1 MRYFAEVRKRKRKRK
16 RKRNWRSERSQWEIP
31 LGYLSN

>member
-16 RKRNWRSERSQWEIP
+16 RIWRSERSQWEIP
-31 LGYLSN
+31 LGFLSN